1 MFHKLISQKSCLSRC
16 NTMSAFTNKQRGGAL
31 PIAIFIIVVMSLL
44 GITMMRILADV
55 SRSTVAEV
63 FGTRAEAAANSGLEI
78 ALTEIFPVGDG
89 ESVNL
94 AYCVERGTTPIIT
107 HDYNFDVAGLLNCS
121 ATIACNYFEIPDPY
135 IGYNFRIESIGSCEA
150 GNQTY
155 SRRVLLEA
163 TDEIY

>member
-1 MFHKLISQKSCLSRC
+1 MFHKTGEARL
-16 NTMSAFTNKQRGGAL
+16 NTKAHFANKQRGGAL

-44 GITMMRILADV
+44 GITMIRILADV
-55 SRSTVAEV
+55 SGSRVAEV

-78 ALTEIFPVGDG
+78 ALTEIFPLNND
-89 ESVNL
+89 VNL
-94 AYCVERGTTPIIT
+94 TYCAERGTIPIIT

-121 ATIACNYFEIPDPY
+121 ATIACNYLEIPEPY
-135 IGYNFRIESIGSCEA
+135 SGYNFRIESIGSCEA

-163 TDEIY
+163 TDEIF